1 MNPIRKMNPP
11 VCCPVKM
18 FQIETIIA
26 FVLILVSFPNIH
38 ASMQEIVLEPV
49 TEYEGMVIDSIE
61 IDNRDIFD
69 LSNEDYDN
77 FLFELANKFH
87 IKTKKSVIRKE
98 ILFQQGDTFS
108 QLLIDESTRNLRE
121 RFQLYDVYYEIEILS
136 SGNLLLRIITIDQWS
151 LSVGMDYKRDGNES
165 QIKLG
170 ATEKNLLGY
179 NKYLSFDY
187 ISQTDDD
194 NYIETSYS
202 DRRLL
207 NHNLRG
213 IFSYSNNPINGF
225 TQFILNKPFYHLS
238 QQYSYQVLYRNKK
251 GRIDYYS
258 NDSLTAQSK
267 YLGDYFNLEGY
278 VRYGSPINKHLF
290 GMSYEYNYEEIFDT
304 LRINPQSAVMYQFP
318 ADSNYHS
325 VKLLYQFSQYRYKKL
340 KNIDGFNYTED
351 VKIGPTGLISYK
363 RYYDNKFSSHILSS
377 FSTHFFQN
385 YYRKGNL
392 FLAELSYTYWYR
404 ENENLRRQ
412 SLVKLSYY
420 NTVINK
426 VTLAMQSRYYTD
438 FLKSGDDNLVL
449 GGVSYL
455 RGYDKFYLT
464 GDKLLVFN
472 TEVRI
477 HPQFSILNAYFG
489 ATIFADFGQIV
500 QREESFAL
508 DKFDS
513 SIGAGLRIAF
523 EKTTRNIIR
532 IDLAYSAENNWTIS
546 AGSGMYFGGS
556 FKN

>member
-1 MNPIRKMNPP
+1 
-11 VCCPVKM
+11 
-18 FQIETIIA
+18 
-26 FVLILVSFPNIH
+26 
-38 ASMQEIVLEPV
+38 MQEISSEPL
-49 TEYEGMVIDSIE
+49 TEYEGMIVDSIE

-87 IKTKKSVIRKE
+87 IKTKKSVIQKE
-98 ILFQQGDTFS
+98 ILFQKGDKFS
-108 QLLIDESTRNLRE
+108 LALIEESTRNLRE
-121 RFQLYDVYYEIEILS
+121 RFQLYDVYYELEVLANGS
-136 SGNLLLRIITIDQWS
+136 LLLKIITIDQWS

-170 ATEKNLLGY
+170 ATEKNFLGY

-213 IFSYSNNPINGF
+213 IFSYSNNPINGY
-225 TQFILNKPFYHLS
+225 TQFILNKPFYNLK

-278 VRYGSPINKHLF
+278 FRFGSPVIKHLF
-290 GMSYEYNYEEIFDT
+290 GMSYAYNYEEIFDT
-304 LRINPQSAVMYQFP
+304 LRYNPHSAATYQFP

-325 VKLLYQFSQYRYKKL
+325 VRLLYQVSQYRYKKL

-363 RYYDNKFSSHILSS
+363 RYYDNKFASHILSS
-377 FSTHFFQN
+377 ISTHVFQN
-385 YYRKGNL
+385 YYRRGNL
-392 FLAELSYTYWYR
+392 FLAELSYTYWYKN
-404 ENENLRRQ
+404 NETLRRQ

-426 VTLAMQSRYYTD
+426 VTLALQSRYITD
-438 FLKSGDDNLVL
+438 FLKSGDDNLTL

-472 TEVRI
+472 SEIRV

-489 ATIFADFGQIV
+489 ATVFADFGQIV
-500 QREESFAL
+500 QRRESFAV

-556 FKN
+556 LKN